1 MAQTRNPAPANRL
14 LERLPEADRQR
25 FLARTRP
32 TPLEFESVLYEA
44 RAAIDYAWFPI
55 SGVTSALTIMN
66 DGSAIEVATVG
77 NEGMLGM
84 AALFG
89 PATSPLRVIPAK
101 PPVRVRLP
109 SAPRE

>member
-1 MAQTRNPAPANRL
+1 MNQVDHSPRRIHHLRHRAASPALLCPWWFFRTDHQKGRPAVAQTRSPAPAPANRL

-55 SGVTSALTIMN
+55 SGLT
-66 DGSAIEVATVG
+66 
-77 NEGMLGM
+77 
-84 AALFG
+84 
-89 PATSPLRVIPAK
+89 
-101 PPVRVRLP
+101 
-109 SAPRE
+109 